1 MTPTEVARLARLETP
16 FPAPSLRPALPA
28 PVLDGFVLMEG
39 VLLPACARLA
49 RATWSTLWSMSTLD
63 IGRLTA
69 ARVHC
74 YQRDY
79 AAADDLD
86 PLDGVLQPIRPGEPP
101 VYRVD
106 VIGPRYRLVER
117 VVVSHEGRAR
127 RLAVELAAR
136 HACWMCP

>member
-1 MTPTEVARLARLETP
+1 MTPTDVARLARLEVLPPTP
-16 FPAPSLRPALPA
+16 PRPAPVA
-28 PVLDGFVLMEG
+28 PVLDGFVLIEG

-63 IGRLTA
+63 IGALTA

-74 YQRDY
+74 FQRDY
-79 AAADDLD
+79 VGADDLD
-86 PLDGVLQPIRPGEPP
+86 PLDGVLQPIRPDEPP

-106 VIGPRYRLVER
+106 VMGPRYRLVER
-117 VVVSHEGRAR
+117 VMVSDEAVAR

-136 HACWMCP
+136 QPCWMCP